1 MTGAPKVEQEV
12 EPERWQKVL
21 FSPAAWKRRAIFVL
35 AAAATGTVAYSFNL
49 LDRSSVSF
57 RDFLLRGEPLFGFR
71 IDAAWGTAIAMA
83 LAVGGIWLAMTLRD
97 RFFPGTQ
104 GTGIPQ
110 TMASLEIDAA
120 DPLRHKMLSWRI
132 AIGKALLLA
141 IGIYAGATIG
151 REGPSVHVRAC
162 LLYLCAAWGRFP
174 SWAVQR
180 GLILTGGAAGIAA
193 AFNAPVAGAIFAIEE
208 IGRSFEKRSASLI
221 ILGVAV
227 ACTTCWVYLGDYV
240 FYGSLDPAL
249 ASAEQWLVILPVAA
263 VGGLLGGAFS
273 RAVVASTRWVNQTL
287 RRHRVL
293 LPLGL
298 GAGLALLGFASG
310 GLSYGSGYAEAFDI
324 LQGHGEMPGFYFVV
338 KAAGNFISLISGIP
352 GGLFDPSF
360 AVGAAMG
367 QLAAPLFGDVDP
379 RAISMLAM
387 VSYFTGVVRSPIT
400 AVVILLEMTTAR
412 EMAMPLF
419 LAAVIAYEAS
429 RLVAR
434 KPIYLA
440 LAEIFLSDLR
450 QAEDAHAKS

>member
-1 MTGAPKVEQEV
+1 MTAASKVEEEV
-12 EPERWQKVL
+12 ESERWQEAL
-21 FSPAAWKRRAIFVL
+21 FSPGAWKRGAIFIL
-35 AAAATGTVAYSFNL
+35 AAIATGTVAYSFNL
-49 LDRSSVSF
+49 IDRSSVSF
-57 RDFLLRGEPLFGFR
+57 RAFLLRGEPLFGFR
-71 IDAAWGTAIAMA
+71 IDESWGTAIAMG

-97 RFFPGTQ
+97 RVFPGTQ

-110 TMASLEIDAA
+110 TMASLEVEAG
-120 DPLRHKMLSWRI
+120 DPLRRNMLSWRI
-132 AIGKALLLA
+132 AIGKVLLLA

-151 REGPSVHVRAC
+151 REGPSVHVGAC

-174 SWAVQR
+174 NWAVQR
-180 GLILTGGAAGIAA
+180 GLILAGGAAGIAA

-221 ILGVAV
+221 ILGVAI
-227 ACTTCWVYLGDYV
+227 ACTACWVYLGDYV
-240 FYGSLDPAL
+240 FYGRLDPAL
-249 ASAEQWLVILPVAA
+249 ASPAQWFVILPVAA
-263 VGGLLGGAFS
+263 VAGFLGGAFS
-273 RAVVASTRWVNQTL
+273 RAVVAGTYWVNQTL

-298 GAGLALLGFASG
+298 GAGLAVVGLASG
-310 GLSYGSGYAEAFDI
+310 GLSYGSGYTEAFDV
-324 LQGHGEMPGFYFVV
+324 LQGRAEMPAFYFVA

-360 AVGAAMG
+360 SVGAAMG

-412 EMAMPLF
+412 EMAMPMF
-419 LAAVIAYEAS
+419 LASVIAYEAS

-434 KPIYLA
+434 KPIYEA

-450 QAEDAHAKS
+450 QAAATR